1 MKRGFTMS
9 DIVQRTY
16 PRISIETPIQYAA
29 LNSNE
34 FHPTRSLN
42 FSAGGL
48 CYQSDQP
55 LEPMAEVCIVML
67 NYSPERY
74 GPEGYRS
81 YLARIRWVQPSN
93 ALQGF
98 ATGAQIIARSH
109 DILTADINEPQH
121 ICDLCG
127 ALMAADRLIS
137 TEANAQLCQHCYRQF
152 LSVPEGKIRQS
163 VERFLVGNVH

>member
-1 MKRGFTMS
+1 MS
-9 DIVQRTY
+9 NIVQRN
-16 PRISIETPIQYAA
+16 PRKPIETPIQYAA
-29 LNSNE
+29 LNSRD

-67 NYSPERY
+67 NYAPERF

-81 YLARIRWVQPSN
+81 YLARIRWVQPI
-93 ALQGF
+93 AAPQGTF

-109 DILTADINEPQH
+109 DILSADVKEFHH

-127 ALMAADRLIS
+127 ALMTADRLQS
-137 TEANAQLCQHCYRQF
+137 TPANAQLCEHCYRQF
-152 LSVPEGKIRQS
+152 LSVPDDRIRQS
-163 VERFLVGNVH
+163 VERFLVGNVY